1 MTSAPYTT
9 VETLGFGIAGDADN
23 VRDSVVQVSSFG
35 LFTGNHP
42 VSGGCFDPRMGTT
55 DHHYGCVTCGLQRRE
70 DPGHGGL
77 MHSRVAL
84 ESPLFVPEIRRWLRV
99 ICLEC
104 GAPVVDLQKYEP
116 VGRARRLIEASKAST
131 EGARCP
137 SCKAIH
143 PKIVKDDDDYFTY
156 NAVYPSAGK
165 VGATRSVKLYP
176 DAIRASFERVTAA
189 TAEALGRPY
198 HPRVLVLREI
208 YVPPNTI
215 RPGVRMG
222 FGPAGAASHHDLTN
236 MVQYLVKRN
245 LMLPEQMPPVM
256 TKELDRLIQNAQQL
270 YYDMVLGAASTN
282 AANGSSGKRGI
293 VVGSRS
299 VRSIMRTFARKE
311 GRIRKN
317 LLGKRVWLISR
328 STISGN
334 PQLRIDEVGYPA
346 AFARTIQVEETVQE
360 FNRDR
365 LMVYFLNG
373 NKQYPGCTRVIKR
386 ATGAVHRV
394 SGLRRDFQLEVG
406 DKIERDVVTGD
417 FGFFNRAPSLE
428 RSSIGVH
435 RIVVLEDPTIHTFQ
449 MNVAACEWY
458 NADFDGDQMN
468 LWIPHTI
475 MSRVEAELMSSV
487 ANWFIST
494 KSSGP
499 VNGQVQDS
507 NVGSFELTRSTAVMD
522 KFHAM
527 GLFTA
532 TRVDPPDFSEGS
544 HEDRYTGRDVV
555 SRLFEQVPVN
565 FDKPPR
571 WYSETLTP
579 YVDYDP
585 QETRTVMKRGKL
597 LSGVLDKSS
606 VGAGAGGGIFHLIS
620 REYGARKALDMIYAL
635 QQMAIG
641 FVGNHGFTVGTSD
654 MVVSPE
660 GFAEIHDIV
669 AGVLRESELITTRL
683 TRGELVPPIGMTTHE
698 YYERLQ
704 QEALKAPDE
713 LLRPVLG
720 SINPDW
726 NGLFKMVATGS
737 KGSTP
742 NLLHIMGIIGQ
753 IELNTQ
759 RIQEQFGFRRTN
771 VYFPRFATSA
781 AAYGFVSNCYVT
793 GMTGPEFIFSD
804 MNGRFDLINK
814 ALSTAT
820 TGYANRKAVMA
831 LQSDIVDNYRRLA
844 KDNRVV
850 QLLYGEDGLDTR
862 RVERVKFRTVF
873 LNDADLEAEF
883 RLDLKAALS
892 AAQRKDTDA
901 AALGEAQ
908 KTFDAAFAR
917 VRADRDKYREVFLRF
932 EDSDFSNPLSDS
944 RQMPVN
950 IARLVRDVGIAREAQ
965 DGAGG
970 AVKLDAKTLVAMHAR
985 VEAFCENLP
994 YVLINEIQ
1002 ERRKSPIPLH
1012 LQAATCLLQMLL
1024 RAEVS
1029 GPVLAGLNPADLDY
1043 ILAAVRLHYSQALID
1058 YGTAAGILAAQ
1069 AVSEP
1074 LTQYMLDSHHR
1085 SVGGGTNKAGIIRP
1099 AEIFGAKPVEA
1110 EQSAEMLLRVK
1121 PEYEGDRSEVL
1132 QIANQIELMAL
1143 ERFVA
1148 VWDLLLEPFG
1158 APIYPIFAADQK
1170 WIDEFA
1176 RHHPLL
1182 APPGDLTNWCARF
1195 QLDRATMILK
1205 SMTLE
1210 LIVERLRAKHPTA
1223 YVVHTPENVPQVV
1236 IRVYFRAAKFRRGA
1250 QDEDKVQEVIVKELL
1265 PTTIRGVPGIQT
1277 ASVKEIKRHV
1287 VGPDGSLTLESVY
1300 AVQTIGTNIYGV
1312 LTNRRIDP
1320 LRIVSSSIG
1329 DTEKIYGVAAARN
1342 TIVREIRR
1350 FMGSKAPNVRH
1361 LFLYA
1366 DEMAR
1371 TGRITSL
1378 EKGGVNL
1385 RERDNVFLRMA
1396 MSAPT
1401 QVLQDA
1407 TTSGSSGR
1415 LYGIAPYLML
1425 GRAPPVGTTWNN
1437 FSMDEDFVRKN
1448 KKSIDTVLD
1457 DL

>member
-1 MTSAPYTT
+1 MASAPYSTI
-9 VETLGFGIAGDADN
+9 ETLSFTIASDADN
-23 VRDSVVQVSSFG
+23 VRDSVVEVTSYE
-35 LFTGNHP
+35 LFAGDRP

-70 DPGHGGL
+70 CPGHGGL
-77 MHSRVAL
+77 MHSRVSL
-84 ESPLFVPEIRRWLRV
+84 ESPLFVAEIRRWLRV

-104 GAPVVDLQKYEP
+104 GAPVIDPRKYES
-116 VGRARRLIEASKAST
+116 VGRAQRLVEASKAST

-137 SCKAIH
+137 LCTAVH

-165 VGATRSVKLYP
+165 AVVRKLYP
-176 DAIRASFERVTAA
+176 GAIREMFERVTSA
-189 TAEALGRPY
+189 TAEAFGRPY
-198 HPRVLVLREI
+198 HPSVLVLRKI
-208 YVPPNTI
+208 FVPPNTI

-222 FGPAGAASHHDLTN
+222 FGPTGAASYHDLTN

-245 LMLPEQMPPVM
+245 LMLPREMPPQI
-256 TKELDRLIQNAQQL
+256 TKDLDRLIQNAQQL
-270 YYDMVLGAASTN
+270 YYDMVLGGAGTD
-282 AANGSSGKRGI
+282 AANGSSGKRGL

-299 VRSIMRTFARKE
+299 VRSIVRTFARKE

-334 PQLRIDEVGYPA
+334 PHLRIDEVGYPV

-373 NKQYPGCTRVIKR
+373 VKQYPGCTRVIKR

-394 SGLRRDFQLEVG
+394 SGLRRDFQLEIG
-406 DKIERDVVTGD
+406 DRIERDVVTGD

-435 RIVVLEDPTIHTFQ
+435 RIVILEDPTIHTFQ
-449 MNVAACEWY
+449 MNVAACDWY

-468 LWIPHTI
+468 LWTPHTI
-475 MSRVEAELMSSV
+475 MSRVEAELMSS
-487 ANWFIST
+487 APNWFIST

-507 NVGSFELTRSTAVMD
+507 NVGSFELTRSASVMD

-527 GLFTA
+527 ALFAA
-532 TRVDPPDFSEGS
+532 TRSDPPDFSEAS
-544 HEDRYTGRDVV
+544 HEDRYTGRSVV
-555 SRLFEQVPVN
+555 SLLFERLPVN

-571 WYSETLTP
+571 WYSETLAP
-579 YVDYDP
+579 YIDYDP
-585 QETRTVMKRGKL
+585 QEIRTELKSGKL
-597 LSGVLDKSS
+597 LSGVLDKNS

-620 REYGARKALDMIYAL
+620 REYGARKALDAIYAL
-635 QQMAIG
+635 QQMAIS
-641 FVGNHGFTVGTSD
+641 FIGNRGFTVGTGD
-654 MVVSPE
+654 MVVGSK
-660 GFAEIHDIV
+660 GLAEIHDIV
-669 AGVLRESELITTRL
+669 AGVLRESELITERL
-683 TRGELVPPIGMTTHE
+683 THGELVPPIGMTTHE

-704 QEALKAPDE
+704 QEALKVPDE
-713 LLRPVLG
+713 LLRPVLS
-720 SINPDW
+720 SIDPDW

-742 NLLHIMGIIGQ
+742 NLLHIMGLIGQ

-771 VYFPRFATSA
+771 VYFPRFATGA
-781 AAYGFVSNCYVT
+781 AAYGFVKNCYVT
-793 GMTGPEFIFSD
+793 GMTSPEYVFSD

-814 ALSTAT
+814 ALSTAS

-831 LQSDIVDNYRRLA
+831 LQSDIVDNFRRLA
-844 KDNRVV
+844 KDTCIV

-862 RVERVKFRTVF
+862 RVERVKFRVVF
-873 LNDADLEAEF
+873 LSDASLKAAF
-883 RLDLKAALS
+883 RLDLQAAGVQGGN
-892 AAQRKDTDA
+892 AQ
-901 AALGEAQ
+901 AQ
-908 KTFDAAFAR
+908 AVFDKAFAR
-917 VRADRDKYREVFLRF
+917 IRADRDEYRRIFLRF
-932 EDSDFSNPLSDS
+932 EDSDFSDPLTDV

-950 IARLVRDVGIAREAQ
+950 VARLVRDVKIARESRGARRPSPDAQ
-965 DGAGG
+965 A
-970 AVKLDAKTLVAMHAR
+970 LIAMHEK
-985 VEAFCENLP
+985 VESFCAILP

-1002 ERRKSPIPLH
+1002 ERRRSAIPLH
-1012 LQAATCLLQMLL
+1012 LSAATWLLQMLL
-1024 RAEVS
+1024 RAELS
-1029 GPVLAGLNPADLDY
+1029 APVLCGFDPADLDY
-1043 ILAAVRLHYSQALID
+1043 VLDAVRLHYSQALID

-1110 EQSAEMLLRVK
+1110 EQSSEMLLRVK
-1121 PEYEGDRSEVL
+1121 PEYESDRSEVL
-1132 QIANQIELMAL
+1132 HIANQIELMSF
-1143 ERFVA
+1143 ERFVV
-1148 VWDLLLEPFG
+1148 VWDLLLEPFDSR
-1158 APIYPIFAADQK
+1158 IYPAFVADQK
-1170 WIDEFA
+1170 WLDEFA
-1176 RHHPLL
+1176 RYHPLL
-1182 APPGDLTNWCARF
+1182 PPPSDLSNWCARF
-1195 QLDRATMILK
+1195 QLDRAAMILK

-1210 LIVERLRAKHPTA
+1210 LIVERLRAKHPLA
-1223 YVVHTPENVPQVV
+1223 YVVHTPGNASEVV
-1236 IRVYFRAAKFRRGA
+1236 VRVYFRAAKFRRGP
-1250 QDEDKVQEVIVKELL
+1250 QDGDRVQEVVEKELL
-1265 PTTIRGVPGIQT
+1265 PTTIRGVPGIQA
-1277 ASVKEIKRHV
+1277 ASVKEIKRHL
-1287 VGPDGSLTLESVY
+1287 VGPDGALTLNSVY
-1300 AVQTIGTNIYGV
+1300 AIQTVGTNIYGV

-1329 DTEKIYGVAAARN
+1329 DTEKVFGVAAARN

-1361 LFLYA
+1361 LLLYA

-1371 TGRITSL
+1371 TGRVTPL

-1401 QVLQDA
+1401 QVVQDA
-1407 TTSGSSGR
+1407 ATSGATGR
-1415 LYGIAPYLML
+1415 VYGIAPHLML
-1425 GRAPPVGTTWNN
+1425 GRAPPLGSTWNS
-1437 FSMDEDFVRKN
+1437 FSMDESFVREN
-1448 KKSIDTVLD
+1448 KKSVDTVLD
-1457 DL
+1457 GL